1 MLGLFAPPS
10 RAMRHIHNDA
20 APLALVRWS
29 TRRLPV
35 RQAEANN
42 WRGMLFG
49 GACLQAMSP
58 GVAIIVATLVAGVL
72 DIAAVFAFWL
82 SRGVP
87 PDAILRSIATSVLG
101 EAAMSG
107 GAAALGLALH
117 VFVSFVFAAAYVI
130 AALRLPVLKQ
140 RPVTFGLLYGA
151 LAYVIMTLGVVPL
164 SLATFG
170 QSWPPPLL
178 NLAASVSIHLFLFG
192 LPIALVTSRM
202 RGAIATAEAA
212 QSAS

>member
-1 MLGLFAPPS
+1 
-10 RAMRHIHNDA
+10 
-20 APLALVRWS
+20 
-29 TRRLPV
+29 
-35 RQAEANN
+35 
-42 WRGMLFG
+42 
-49 GACLQAMSP
+49 MSP

-82 SRGVP
+82 ARGVP

-107 GAAALGLALH
+107 GAGAAALGLALH
-117 VFVSFVFAAAYVI
+117 VFVSFLFAAAYVI
-130 AALRLPVLKQ
+130 AALRLPVLKR
-140 RPVTFGLLYGA
+140 RPVTFGVLYGA
-151 LAYVIMTLGVVPL
+151 LAYVIMTFGVVPM